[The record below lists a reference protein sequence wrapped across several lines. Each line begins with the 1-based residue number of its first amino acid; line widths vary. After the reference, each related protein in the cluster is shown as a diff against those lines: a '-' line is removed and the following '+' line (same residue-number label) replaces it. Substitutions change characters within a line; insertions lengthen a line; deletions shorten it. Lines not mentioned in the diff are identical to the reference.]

1 MVVSSPSVVVG
12 RSATVVT
19 VVSPGAVVPGSSGS
33 ASSQPVKA
41 IAAER
46 ARATTDR
53 DIFFLV
59 MGFLLWVCSQVGPD
73 THLADPANHVLGGVT
88 VTPDGVLWCMARTNI
103 DIDEDLIRTAMDRY
117 GLRTKKEA
125 VDLALRKLV
134 GGVMTKEE
142 ALAMEGYGW
151 SGDLDMIRSRD
162 EVEVI
167 WE

>member
-1 MVVSSPSVVVG
+1 
-12 RSATVVT
+12 
-19 VVSPGAVVPGSSGS
+19 
-33 ASSQPVKA
+33 
-41 IAAER
+41 
-46 ARATTDR
+46 
-53 DIFFLV
+53 
-59 MGFLLWVCSQVGPD
+59 
-73 THLADPANHVLGGVT
+73 
-88 VTPDGVLWCMARTNI
+88 MARTNI
-103 DIDEDLIRTAMDRY
+103 DIDEDLIRTAIDRY